1 MARSATQF
9 PIIGKAPDEKDYQ
22 QCFLLWYLHL
32 TPDHPCQPI
41 RSLAH
46 APELLRTGSMVPT
59 FYPGDLA
66 IVYVAQ
72 SLDVQKG
79 EIIMFRAGSEPV
91 LHRAIAVENGQI
103 TTRGDA
109 NNAPDMRKLTRAE
122 GKLLFT
128 LPKLGYAV
136 ASFQSL
142 LLSRAMQ

>member
-1 MARSATQF
+1 MKK
-9 PIIGKAPDEKDYQ
+9 IISNVFFYGI
-22 QCFLLWYLHL
+22 CILLLIIL
-32 TPDHPCQPI
+32 VSQ
-41 RSLAH
+41 LG
-46 APELLRTGSMVPT
+46 LLPMRLMYVRTGSMVPT

-103 TTRGDA
+103 TTKGDA